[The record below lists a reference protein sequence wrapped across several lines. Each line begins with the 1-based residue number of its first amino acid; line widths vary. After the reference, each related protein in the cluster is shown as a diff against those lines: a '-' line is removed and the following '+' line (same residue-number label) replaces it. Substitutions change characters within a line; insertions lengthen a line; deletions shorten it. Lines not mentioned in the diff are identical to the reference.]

1 MNNSNPSP
9 VAMEREQLSLPI
21 VFYEV
26 LSFTDIMFTSL
37 EGATALD
44 KRKYDFSKK
53 KKKSQFSVLVKSCF
67 SILCCSCFKYLG
79 KILILKGNLV
89 ADAIDANLETGTK
102 RILRL
107 GKKLCNFCFF

>member
-53 KKKSQFSVLVKSCF
+53 KKSQFSVLVKSCF
-67 SILCCSCFKYLG
+67 SILCCFLLQILG
-79 KILILKGNLV
+79 GSY
-89 ADAIDANLETGTK
+89 TQG
-102 RILRL
+102 
-107 GKKLCNFCFF
+107 